1 MYEWCPESDLTRI
14 RDRLSNITLGY
25 SFVAD
30 PANGLGEAY
39 LELSRRACLA
49 TVNGLM
55 TDDDWDTAAVRR
67 YLDRYEHLTRLLVLL
82 VYLVGGQAL
91 RGTKLFALEHCNSAL
106 TSRSVCVHAGKMA
119 LISQHHKARRTTNK
133 EFHVVRFLLEE
144 LGKVLY
150 YHLVFVRPFACMLY
164 RTCYNIDTDST
175 LLFSSLL
182 KPKEPMK
189 TSMISNLLQDQ
200 TTSTLGYPVGVQ
212 VYRQVSIAI
221 TEKHVK

>member
-1 MYEWCPESDLTRI
+1 MMYEWCPEPNLTRI
-14 RDRLSNITLGY
+14 CDRLLNITLGY
-25 SFVAD
+25 LFVAD

-39 LELSRRACLA
+39 LELSRRACLS

-67 YLDRYEHLTRLLVLL
+67 YLDWYEHLTRLLVLL
-82 VYLVGGQAL
+82 VYLVGGQAP
-91 RGTKLFALEHCNSAL
+91 RGTELFALEHCNSTL
-106 TSRSVCVHAGKMA
+106 TSCLVCVYAGKIA
-119 LISQHHKARRTTNK
+119 LISRHYKACRTTNK

-150 YHLVFVRPFACMLY
+150 YYLVFVRPFACMLY
-164 RTCYNIDTDST
+164 RTCHNMDTEST

-189 TSMISNLLQDQ
+189 ISTILNLL
-200 TTSTLGYPVGVQ
+200 
-212 VYRQVSIAI
+212 
-221 TEKHVK
+221 